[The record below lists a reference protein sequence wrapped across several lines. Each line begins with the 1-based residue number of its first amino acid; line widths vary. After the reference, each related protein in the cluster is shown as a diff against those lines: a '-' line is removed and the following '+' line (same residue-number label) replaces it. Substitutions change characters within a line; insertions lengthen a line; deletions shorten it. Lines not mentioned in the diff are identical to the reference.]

1 MTNNLNERNY
11 ITVYFIES
19 HLKEV
24 ELKLYLK
31 EDEKKY
37 YDSLK
42 CEDKFDFENEEKIK
56 FEISIY
62 SLKVYKENL
71 IELKSKQKKFV
82 KVILDIFSK
91 NKFEIKINASE
102 FEASRSCFVF
112 NTKIES
118 YKRLLGIDLNST
130 PKTLSLDDDQ
140 IFDIY
145 LKFLKNIPEKDK
157 NKVHDDLIYYT
168 IYHFDKKKE
177 NMTYYFFSDIF
188 VECYSSDYNRRRLLD
203 LYKREKFDLSDI
215 ENPRIKIENINNIIK
230 SVIGKSINKIFNNED
245 DNNKTKI
252 TTFLFYFN
260 YYNQKEVINKLIEAK
275 DIRSYIYNILIK
287 EKFNDLKLSKNSIK
301 NLIKTSYNFDSLNII
316 FTYNNILE
324 AINDNNQFI
333 QHAASNFNIGP
344 KSKNNKY
351 IKIKDFIE
359 SRESDNLEEIFK
371 QIKKLIDYEKEEKK
385 FFVYFNDNI
394 FDNYFKIHKEDLNK
408 TILIYK
414 IAKYINDKDEL
425 SKLSKTELFLK

>member
-112 NTKIES
+112 NI
-118 YKRLLGIDLNST
+118 
-130 PKTLSLDDDQ
+130 
-140 IFDIY
+140 
-145 LKFLKNIPEKDK
+145 
-157 NKVHDDLIYYT
+157 
-168 IYHFDKKKE
+168 
-177 NMTYYFFSDIF
+177 
-188 VECYSSDYNRRRLLD
+188 
-203 LYKREKFDLSDI
+203 
-215 ENPRIKIENINNIIK
+215 
-230 SVIGKSINKIFNNED
+230 
-245 DNNKTKI
+245 
-252 TTFLFYFN
+252 
-260 YYNQKEVINKLIEAK
+260 
-275 DIRSYIYNILIK
+275 
-287 EKFNDLKLSKNSIK
+287 
-301 NLIKTSYNFDSLNII
+301 
-316 FTYNNILE
+316 
-324 AINDNNQFI
+324 
-333 QHAASNFNIGP
+333 
-344 KSKNNKY
+344 
-351 IKIKDFIE
+351 
-359 SRESDNLEEIFK
+359 
-371 QIKKLIDYEKEEKK
+371 
-385 FFVYFNDNI
+385 
-394 FDNYFKIHKEDLNK
+394 
-408 TILIYK
+408 
-414 IAKYINDKDEL
+414 
-425 SKLSKTELFLK
+425 